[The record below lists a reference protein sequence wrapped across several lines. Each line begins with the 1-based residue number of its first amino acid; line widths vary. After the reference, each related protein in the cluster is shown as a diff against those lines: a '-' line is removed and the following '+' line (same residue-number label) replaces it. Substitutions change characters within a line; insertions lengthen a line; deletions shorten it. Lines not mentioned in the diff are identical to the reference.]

1 MNTRVLLIALLCAL
15 LATLV
20 VFPAVHAAE
29 EEDDYDDAAAETA
42 EEAAE
47 EEDYESAYEPE
58 QINLHPLT
66 DMPEASP
73 DVITSYFFTK
83 GIENGLPVGEEA
95 SVVVGLIN
103 NGEHSINITRAM
115 GSLNSPFNFG
125 FYVQNFTTG
134 RDQQGGRVYQPQVEV
149 PAGEERSV
157 EFSFTPREDI
167 EPVDFVLCLTV
178 FYEDDEET
186 FSSHF
191 FNQTVKFYEPATE
204 MDAQSVF
211 TMFVGVGFALSL
223 TYVLFTCVVGGK
235 RSGVSVSADASG
247 KGTAQDWI
255 DSNHLAAGKKR
266 GSSSPRKSMR
276 KRN

>member
-15 LATLV
+15 IATMV
-20 VFPAVHAAE
+20 VFPTVRAAE
-29 EEDDYDDAAAETA
+29 EEDDYDDAAAETT

-47 EEDYESAYEPE
+47 EEDYDNAYEPD
-58 QINLHPLT
+58 QVNLHPLT

-83 GIENGLPVGEEA
+83 GIESGLPVGEEA

-103 NGEHSINITRAM
+103 NGEHSINVTRAM

-134 RDQQGGRVYQPQVEV
+134 PDQQGGRVYQPQVEI
-149 PAGEERSV
+149 PAGEERSI

-191 FNQTVKFYEPATE
+191 FNQTVKFYEPASE

-211 TMFVGVGFALSL
+211 TMTVGVGFALTL
-223 TYVLFTCVVGGK
+223 TYVLFNCVVGGK
-235 RSGVSVSADASG
+235 RRTINSDSSG
-247 KGTAQDWI
+247 KGSAQDWI
-255 DSNHLAAGKKR
+255 DASHLSQTKKR
-266 GSSSPRKSMR
+266 GSSSPRKSVR

>member
-1 MNTRVLLIALLCAL
+1 MNTRLLLIALLCAL
-15 LATLV
+15 LATVL
-20 VFPAVHAAE
+20 VFPTVRADE
-29 EEDDYDDAAAETA
+29 EEDDYDEAAAETA

-47 EEDYESAYEPE
+47 EEDYESAYEPD
-58 QINLHPLT
+58 QMNLHPLT

-103 NGEHSINITRAM
+103 NGEHSINVTRAL

-125 FYVQNFTTG
+125 FYVQNFTTA
-134 RDQQGGRVYQPQVEV
+134 RDEKGGRVYQPQVEV
-149 PAGEERSV
+149 PPGEERSV

-186 FSSHF
+186 FSTHF

-211 TMFVGVGFALSL
+211 TMVVGVGFALTM
-223 TYVLFTCVVGGK
+223 TYALFSCVVGGK
-235 RSGVSVSADASG
+235 RSGVSGGSDASG
-247 KGTAQDWI
+247 KGAAQDWI
-255 DSNHLAAGKKR
+255 DSNHLATGKRR
-266 GSSSPRKSMR
+266 GSSSPRKSIR